1 MENAF
6 NERGV
11 MITRNG
17 LSAAGQVFALRD
29 IRQVDV
35 VKIPKNRLVPSLISL
50 IGAAVAVAGGI
61 AGSSAALVVGV
72 MLVVVGYL
80 AWATQDVT
88 YRLMVEMPDG
98 KREALSSVDVEFV
111 ERVAGRARC
120 AGRESRRLIP
130 FASLHASIRG
140 APATRGAFRAA
151 RRQRRLR
158 RRIAFRLPVAHTAPA
173 LRPPSA

>member
-1 MENAF
+1 MPQRNLLRCAFSSTQHTMENAF

-29 IRQVDV
+29 IRQVEV

-50 IGAAVAVAGGI
+50 IGAATAVAGGI

-72 MLVVVGYL
+72 MLGVVGYL
-80 AWATQDVT
+80 SWATQDVT

-111 ERVAGRARC
+111 ERVAQVVRDAQAAKA
-120 AGRESRRLIP
+120 AG
-130 FASLHASIRG
+130 
-140 APATRGAFRAA
+140 
-151 RRQRRLR
+151 
-158 RRIAFRLPVAHTAPA
+158 
-173 LRPPSA
+173 

>member
-1 MENAF
+1 MQQRNLLRCAFSSTQHTMENAF

-50 IGAAVAVAGGI
+50 IGAAAAVAGGI

-72 MLVVVGYL
+72 MLAVVGYL

-111 ERVAGRARC
+111 ERVAQVVRDAQAATT
-120 AGRESRRLIP
+120 AG
-130 FASLHASIRG
+130 
-140 APATRGAFRAA
+140 
-151 RRQRRLR
+151 
-158 RRIAFRLPVAHTAPA
+158 
-173 LRPPSA
+173 